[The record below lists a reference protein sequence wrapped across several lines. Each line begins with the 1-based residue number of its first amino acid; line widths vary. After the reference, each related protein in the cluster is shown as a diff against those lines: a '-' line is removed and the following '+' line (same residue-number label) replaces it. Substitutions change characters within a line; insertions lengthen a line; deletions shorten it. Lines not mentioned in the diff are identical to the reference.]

1 MKRYIMVVFT
11 NEGINHICFPLGQS
25 SLYLIWGN
33 KCSFVDPKELVFN
46 VVIIPKVYL
55 VPEAKPRDTN
65 IPRVLLL
72 LVNDSP
78 NLLVPKAKP
87 RNTNNIFYYYFYSAN
102 VPNHLLM
109 TNNHP
114 MLYVSIHSHKN
125 IKFRDWTINSVC
137 NMSFFYQKTIF
148 Y

>member
-1 MKRYIMVVFT
+1 MCMIIKRQ
-11 NEGINHICFPLGQS
+11 N
-25 SLYLIWGN
+25 
-33 KCSFVDPKELVFN
+33 N

-78 NLLVPKAKP
+78 NLLVPKAKV
-87 RNTNNIFYYYFYSAN
+87 RDTNNNYYYFYSAN

-109 TNNHP
+109 
-114 MLYVSIHSHKN
+114 
-125 IKFRDWTINSVC
+125 
-137 NMSFFYQKTIF
+137 
-148 Y
+148 